1 MLESVKNDPLMMCPI
16 SALLDALLLHGVDD
30 AMLVV
35 VGVVAVV
42 ANKDDNCEKLYRTKI
57 TIKH

>member
-1 MLESVKNDPLMMCPI
+1 MMCPI

-35 VGVVAVV
+35 VGVVVV